1 MAKSNRASLIKRLKD
16 SSIDFPSKATVSELE
31 HILSS
36 REGGKGY
43 VLRAI
48 KPTSRGTGPAK
59 GFPNNESVWVPSSA
73 YARAIVDSKP
83 HIVTVVGRL
92 SEAQVPNTMR
102 VIEIPEE
109 WYGSNN

>member
-16 SSIDFPSKATVSELE
+16 KGIDFPSRATVSELE
-31 HILSS
+31 TILSS
-36 REGGKGY
+36 RESGKGY

-73 YARAIVDSKP
+73 YARAIVDAKP
-83 HIVTVVGRL
+83 HIITVVGRI

-102 VIEIPEE
+102 VMDIPEE
-109 WYGSNN
+109 WCGRHN

>member
-1 MAKSNRASLIKRLKD
+1 MAKSNRASLIKKLKD
-16 SSIDFPSKATVSELE
+16 KGIDFPSKATVSELE
-31 HILSS
+31 NILLA

-48 KPTSRGTGPAK
+48 KPTSRGTGPARD
-59 GFPNNESVWVPSSA
+59 FPNNESVWVPSSA

-92 SEAQVPNTMR
+92 SEEQVPNTMR

-109 WYGSNN
+109 WYGNNN

>member
-16 SSIDFPSKATVSELE
+16 KGIDFPSKATVSQLE
-31 HILSS
+31 HILKT
-36 REGGKGY
+36 RESGKGY

-59 GFPNNESVWVPSSA
+59 GFPNNESVWVPSSS

-92 SEAQVPNTMR
+92 SEEQVPNTMR
-102 VIEIPEE
+102 VMEIPEE
-109 WYGSNN
+109 WDGGHN